1 MAIVG
6 SVLRYTASRCAL
18 SQVWVPPWLVYLLIV
33 AIAYPPNT
41 PALGSLSLGAIVLL
55 PISAW
60 LCLATLN
67 SESEQQSASMAAL
80 AGGVVTYRMLVLV
93 SALCAALALVPFSIL
108 YALLHNAGP
117 LPVGDVVAAVLA
129 HGVSAAVGTTIG
141 ALVARPLIARVGFAL
156 VWSCLLV
163 VALIAIPHLPPV
175 RLMVELLKSA
185 HLHTGDV
192 IVSGATTAATL
203 VGAAIVCWG
212 SAVFSRRRT

>member
-1 MAIVG
+1 
-6 SVLRYTASRCAL
+6 
-18 SQVWVPPWLVYLLIV
+18 VWVPPWLVYLLIV
-33 AIAYPPNT
+33 AIAYPPDT

-67 SESEQQSASMAAL
+67 SESDQQSASMAAL

-141 ALVARPLIARVGFAL
+141 ALVGRP
-156 VWSCLLV
+156 
-163 VALIAIPHLPPV
+163 LIAIPHLPPV